1 MIERFIYETRE
12 DWKQFRKNLFTASQI
27 NRLTAKTKN
36 QCGLSDGA
44 ITYIL
49 ELINNEKGEPKP
61 DIFNAAMEWGNEQEP
76 KAVLRYAE
84 DNGLDVN
91 DDDFI
96 YTSMGGF
103 VFFVY
108 NKIAGGT
115 PDLILKDK
123 IVEIKCP
130 NSDTHLYNYLF
141 VNSDNFQ
148 KEYPIY
154 YDQIQFNM
162 FLCEKPKA
170 VFMSFDPRIKKVEN
184 QVKYINIDYDD
195 ERVQLILDKI
205 FDAEVLKTSLLNQL
219 EDGNNK

>member
-1 MIERFIYETRE
+1 MIERFIYENRE

-36 QCGLSDGA
+36 ACGLSDGA

-76 KAVLRYAE
+76 QAVLRYAE
-84 DNGLDVN
+84 DNNLDVN
-91 DDDFI
+91 ADDFI
-96 YTSMGGF
+96 YTSVGGF

-141 VNSDNFQ
+141 VNSENFQ

-162 FLCEKPKA
+162 FLCEKKQA

-184 QVKYINIDYDD
+184 QVKYINIDYDA
-195 ERVQLILDKI
+195 ERVNLILDKI

-219 EDGNNK
+219 ENN

>member
-12 DWKQFRKNLFTASQI
+12 DWKQGRKNLFTASQI

-36 QCGLSDGA
+36 ACGLSDGA

-76 KAVLRYAE
+76 QAVLRYAE

-96 YTSMGGF
+96 YTSVGGF
-103 VFFVY
+103 VFFTY

-123 IVEIKCP
+123 IVEIKWP
-130 NSDTHLYNYLF
+130 NSVTHLFNYLF

-162 FLCEKPKA
+162 FLCEKTTA

-219 EDGNNK
+219 ENN